1 MLKYVGPYAII
12 AVSLF
17 SLVGHNILE
26 LHLPPKDPDTRNAER
41 SPIESLRDF
50 GIRLGQQAGVAPLWL
65 MYSPVPKHMYMVTLY
80 VRAEGGEWVL
90 ADVPEGSGSLD
101 YRSRR
106 SVASALL
113 WDFKRARIYGN
124 YFVDHKDS
132 RWLKRY
138 VNFQRRRLEDRL
150 GQGPLDVRIVAKV
163 AVIPA
168 PSRKGDWTPYNA
180 EFRVYYDD
188 VIER

>member
-26 LHLPPKDPDTRNAER
+26 LHLPPQGPENRNAES
-41 SPIESLRDF
+41 SPLEWLRDF
-50 GIRLGQQAGVAPLWL
+50 GIRLGQQAGVAPLWM
-65 MYSPVPKHMYMVTLY
+65 MYSPVGKHNYVITFY

-90 ADVPEGSGSLD
+90 ADVPEGNGSLE
-101 YRSRR
+101 YRRRR
-106 SVASALL
+106 SVPSALL
-113 WDFKRARIYGN
+113 WDFKRARIYAN
-124 YFVDHKDS
+124 YFVFHKHP

-138 VNFQRRRLEDRL
+138 VNFHRRRLEDRL
-150 GQGPLDVRIVAKV
+150 DQGPLDVRIVMQLAR
-163 AVIPA
+163 IPA
-168 PSRKGDWTPYNA
+168 PSGKRDWTPYNA
-180 EFRVYYDD
+180 ELVVYYDD

>member
-12 AVSLF
+12 ALSLF
-17 SLVGHNILE
+17 SLVGHNIQE
-26 LHLPPKDPDTRNAER
+26 LHLPPKDPETRNAES
-41 SPIESLRDF
+41 SPIESLMDF
-50 GIRLGQQAGVAPLWL
+50 GIRLGQQMGLAPLWR
-65 MYSPVPKHMYMVTLY
+65 MYSPAQKHTYIVTFY

-90 ADVPEGSGSLD
+90 ADVPEGSGSRD

-113 WDFKRARIYGN
+113 WDFKRARIYAN
-124 YFVDHKDS
+124 YFFCHRDP

-138 VNFQRRRLEDRL
+138 VNFHRRRLEQRL
-150 GQGPLDVRIVAKV
+150 GQGPLDVRVVLKLAG
-163 AVIPA
+163 IPA
-168 PSRKGDWTPYNA
+168 PRGKGDWTPYNA